1 MLNVDDTRVIDPSSP
16 SWSYGLRRR
25 RRSAEPHSQL
35 PLAFRTYADRKE
47 RESYQAYL
55 LDTVRGIWN
64 EFARKFDEV
73 WANNNRGELVALTY
87 WDFPEV
93 EQPSPNTATAFSADS
108 FKKQPATAAP
118 SSYGA

>member
-1 MLNVDDTRVIDPSSP
+1 MWTTPESSIPSSP
-16 SWSYGLRRR
+16 SLSYGLRRR
-25 RRSAEPHSQL
+25 AVLQNLILNYLSHFGHTP
-35 PLAFRTYADRKE
+35 DRKE